1 MMSKQIKKQVEAR
14 AIKKQSQTRE
24 LDQEQIL
31 GREIQV
37 IQLIQVIQVIQV
49 IQLINQTKRLIHLK
63 TIQIHQQIV
72 QKLVTTVVIK
82 VMKILHP

>member
-1 MMSKQIKKQVEAR
+1 MIKKQVEVR

-37 IQLIQVIQVIQV
+37 IQLI
-49 IQLINQTKRLIHLK
+49 NQAKRLIHLK